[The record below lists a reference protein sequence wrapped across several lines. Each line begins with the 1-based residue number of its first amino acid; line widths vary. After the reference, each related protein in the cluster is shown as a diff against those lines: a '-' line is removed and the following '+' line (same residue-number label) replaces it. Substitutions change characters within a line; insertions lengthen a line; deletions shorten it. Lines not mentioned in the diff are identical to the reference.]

1 MKLNIEKSN
10 NKKAWLLSAAVTVY
24 LLFLLTGCDCWNC
37 GNGIVV
43 DSITLKPVKGVTA
56 KSFGR
61 KVSDKSYYVEM
72 VTDSTG
78 KFEGTTGN
86 TGFCHDL
93 IIELSKTG
101 YKTTT
106 IRNPNDITVRLEKE

>member
-1 MKLNIEKSN
+1 MIL
-10 NKKAWLLSAAVTVY
+10 KKRKNRIPCLILAVTAVY
-24 LLFLLTGCDCWNC
+24 LLFLQISCDRWNC

-72 VTDSTG
+72 ETDSTG

-106 IRNPNDITVRLEKE
+106 IRNPKDITVRLEKE

>member
-1 MKLNIEKSN
+1 MSKKSDG
-10 NKKAWLLSAAVTVY
+10 KKAWLLSAGVTIF

-43 DSITLKPVKGVTA
+43 DSVTLKPVEGVTA
-56 KSFGR
+56 KSFVR
-61 KVSDKSYYVEM
+61 KVSDKSLYTEM

-86 TGFCHDL
+86 TGFCQDL

-106 IRNPNDITVRLEKE
+106 IRNPNEITVRLEKE